1 MGKIITFFISC
12 ILFSGALT
20 GCSLGPQ
27 VPPAEEIQLETL
39 SLYYGRSRMGG
50 AAFEQFKLTGNT
62 LYAECGN
69 ISGGRHAAQDQK
81 LVTLSQAEIDEL
93 KGKAWSVQRY
103 VAELHAKFDAPGGTS
118 GMFDSGRLTLN
129 LQFADGPVKVDT
141 SFDSIVNGT
150 EGRSAVVASLAAA
163 IRKAAGDKLCGSSSF
178 FGLTRPRP

>member
-1 MGKIITFFISC
+1 MARIKTLILGSIIFTGTF
-12 ILFSGALT
+12 T

-27 VPPAEEIQLETL
+27 VPPPEEIQLESL

-50 AAFEQFKLTGNT
+50 AAFEQFKITGNT
-62 LYAECGN
+62 MYAECGN

-81 LVTLSQAEIDEL
+81 LLTLSQVEIDDL

-103 VAELHAKFDAPGGTS
+103 VAELDAKFDPPGGTS

-129 LQFADGPVKVDT
+129 LQFANGPIKVDT

-163 IRKAAGDKLCGSSSF
+163 VRKAAGDKLCGSSSF